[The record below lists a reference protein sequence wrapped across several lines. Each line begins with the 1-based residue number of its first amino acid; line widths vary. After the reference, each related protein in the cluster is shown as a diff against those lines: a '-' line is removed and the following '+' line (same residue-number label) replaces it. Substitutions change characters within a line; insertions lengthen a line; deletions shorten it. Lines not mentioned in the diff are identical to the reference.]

1 MSEYQHVL
9 VAIDGSEES
18 ERIISKAW
26 ALANGARLS
35 IVQVFDSL
43 VGNYSYELNM
53 GDFEKVQREFEES
66 IAKSTRAMLKEKFP
80 GISAESVHFLRGKPA
95 DEIKRLA
102 KSSAVDLLVIGSHG
116 QSAVKAVVLGS
127 TANAV
132 LHGIH
137 CDVFTVRV

>member
-43 VGNYSYELNM
+43 VGNYS
-53 GDFEKVQREFEES
+53 
-66 IAKSTRAMLKEKFP
+66 
-80 GISAESVHFLRGKPA
+80 
-95 DEIKRLA
+95 
-102 KSSAVDLLVIGSHG
+102 
-116 QSAVKAVVLGS
+116 
-127 TANAV
+127 
-132 LHGIH
+132 
-137 CDVFTVRV
+137 

>member
-35 IVQVFDSL
+35 IVQVFDTL

-66 IAKSTRAMLKEKFP
+66 VAKSTRAMLKE
-80 GISAESVHFLRGKPA
+80 
-95 DEIKRLA
+95 
-102 KSSAVDLLVIGSHG
+102 
-116 QSAVKAVVLGS
+116 
-127 TANAV
+127 
-132 LHGIH
+132 
-137 CDVFTVRV
+137 